1 MNEMELMHIS
11 FPAKQCLAAR
21 RPNYSS
27 QTIDGRLEEAL
38 QAINE
43 LSIRTRGVELNSLQ
57 IKSNEM
63 HYHYLMVII
72 IITTN

>member
-43 LSIRTRGVELNSLQ
+43 LSIRTQKLEEAHKRAREPENHSVSQ
-57 IKSNEM
+57 I
-63 HYHYLMVII
+63 
-72 IITTN
+72 